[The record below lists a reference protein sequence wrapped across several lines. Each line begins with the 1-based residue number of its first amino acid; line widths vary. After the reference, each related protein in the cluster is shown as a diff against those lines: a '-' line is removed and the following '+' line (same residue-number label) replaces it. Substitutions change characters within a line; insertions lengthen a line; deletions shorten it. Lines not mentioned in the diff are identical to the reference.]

1 MTIGRLAAVIG
12 HPVAHSLSPVIH
24 RAAFDA
30 SGLDWTYV
38 AFDVPPGSAAEAV
51 AAMRVLGIGGLS
63 VTMPHK
69 DAVAAAVDR
78 LDDAARALGAVNTV
92 SWDGDE
98 LVGSSTDGDGF
109 VASLADAG
117 VEVAGARVAVLGA
130 GGAARALID
139 ALGRTRAD
147 SIIVIN
153 RTASKAEDAALLAR
167 RASVGGFDDISSAD
181 IVVNATSIGMGIEPG
196 SASTD
201 ALPCDPALFG
211 DRHVVVD
218 LVYHPLETAWLA
230 AARRCGAR
238 TVDGLG
244 MLVHQ
249 AALQQHIWTG
259 ILPDTGVMR
268 SAAESHLR
276 GNSP

>member
-1 MTIGRLAAVIG
+1 VTVGRLAAVIG
-12 HPVAHSLSPVIH
+12 HPVTHSLSPVIH

-38 AFDVPPGSAAEAV
+38 AFDVAPGSAEEAV

-98 LVGSSTDGDGF
+98 LVGSSTDGEGF

-117 VEVAGARVAVLGA
+117 VGVAGARVAVLGA

-139 ALGRTRAD
+139 ALGRARAD

-153 RTASKAEDAALLAR
+153 RTASKADHAALLAR
-167 RASVGGFDDISSAD
+167 QASPGGVDDISSAD
-181 IVVNATSIGMGIEPG
+181 IVVNATSVGMGIAPG
-196 SASTD
+196 SAGTD
-201 ALPCDPALFG
+201 DLPCDPALFG

-218 LVYHPLETAWLA
+218 LVYHPLETGLLA

-249 AALQQHIWTG
+249 AALQQRIWTA
-259 ILPDTGVMR
+259 ILPDTHAMR
-268 SAAESHLR
+268 AAAESHLR
-276 GNSP
+276 ANSP

>member
-1 MTIGRLAAVIG
+1 MTVGRLAAVIG

-38 AFDVPPGSAAEAV
+38 AFDVPSGSAEEAV

-92 SWDGDE
+92 SWDGDD
-98 LVGSSTDGDGF
+98 LVGSSTDGEGF

-117 VEVAGARVAVLGA
+117 VGVAGARVAVLGA

-139 ALGRTRAD
+139 ALGRARAD

-153 RTASKAEDAALLAR
+153 RTASRAVDAALLAR
-167 RASVGGFDDISSAD
+167 QASVGGVGDISSAD
-181 IVVNATSIGMGIEPG
+181 IVVNATSVGMGIAPG
-196 SASTD
+196 SVETD
-201 ALPCDPALFG
+201 DLPCDPALFC

-218 LVYHPLETAWLA
+218 LVYHPLETGLLA

-249 AALQQHIWTG
+249 AALQQRIWTG
-259 ILPDTGVMR
+259 ILPDTHAMR
-268 SAAESHLR
+268 AAAESHLR
-276 GNSP
+276 SGAR

>member
-259 ILPDTGVMR
+259 IRPDTHAMR

>member
-1 MTIGRLAAVIG
+1 MTVGRLAAVIG

-38 AFDVPPGSAAEAV
+38 AFDVPSGSAEEAV

-69 DAVAAAVDR
+69 DAVADAVDR

-92 SWDGDE
+92 SWDGDD
-98 LVGSSTDGDGF
+98 LVGSSTDGEGF

-117 VEVAGARVAVLGA
+117 VGVAGARVAVLGA

-139 ALGRTRAD
+139 ALGRARAD

-153 RTASKAEDAALLAR
+153 RTASRAVDAALLAGQ
-167 RASVGGFDDISSAD
+167 ASVGGVGDISSAD
-181 IVVNATSIGMGIEPG
+181 IVVNATSVGMGIAPG
-196 SASTD
+196 SVETD
-201 ALPCDPALFG
+201 DLPCDPALFC

-218 LVYHPLETAWLA
+218 LVYHPLETGLLA

-249 AALQQHIWTG
+249 AALQQRIWTG
-259 ILPDTGVMR
+259 ILPDTHAMR
-268 SAAESHLR
+268 AAAESHLR
-276 GNSP
+276 SGAR